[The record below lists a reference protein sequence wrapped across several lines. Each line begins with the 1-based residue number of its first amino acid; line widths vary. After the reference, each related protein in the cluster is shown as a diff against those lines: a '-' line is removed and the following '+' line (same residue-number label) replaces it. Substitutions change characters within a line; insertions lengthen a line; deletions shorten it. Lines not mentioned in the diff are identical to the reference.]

1 MDRSHQDLAADML
14 GVTTHVLAGEIR
26 DMASTYKSAACNA
39 RGYGEFRLCSWH
51 IHIQADQK
59 HENTIGE
66 ISPGMRSG
74 MMANMF
80 ATLRKQVCMPKFIRD
95 FINAQL

>member
-14 GVTTHVLAGEIR
+14 EVTTHVLVGEIR
-26 DMASTYKSAACNA
+26 DMAGTYICAACNA
-39 RGYGEFRLCSWH
+39 WGYGEFRLCSWH

-74 MMANMF
+74 MMANKF
-80 ATLRKQVCMPKFIRD
+80 ATLRNQVCKPKFIRD